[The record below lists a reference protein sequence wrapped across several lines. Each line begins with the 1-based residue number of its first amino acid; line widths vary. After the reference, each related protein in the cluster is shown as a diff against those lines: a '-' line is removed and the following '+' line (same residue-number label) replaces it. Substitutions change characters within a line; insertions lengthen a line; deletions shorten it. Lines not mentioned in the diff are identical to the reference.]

1 MNNTNIFIISTMT
14 PDLTSQVF
22 SNLVKLNNDYD
33 TILAF
38 EYNNKQIWITCM
50 SPILQCMA
58 ENIIPHADK
67 CLILYHKND
76 VLGCLRVKN
85 TIQFVS
91 GYNDNIEL
99 AAVSLPVLPSIKS
112 LVKKQYDQNGFLR
125 KFFTGKLQVIIKKI
139 QL

>member
-22 SNLVKLNNDYD
+22 SNIVKINYD
-33 TILAF
+33 TIQKF
-38 EYNNKQIWITCM
+38 EYNNKQLWIACQ

-67 CLILYHKND
+67 CVILYHKND
-76 VLGCLRVKN
+76 VLSCMRIKN
-85 TIQFVS
+85 TVQFVS

-99 AAVSLPVLPSIKS
+99 ASVSLPILPSIKS
-112 LVKKQYDQNGFLR
+112 LVKKQYDKNGFLR
-125 KFFTGKLQVIIKKI
+125 NFYTGKLQVIIKNI
-139 QL
+139 EL